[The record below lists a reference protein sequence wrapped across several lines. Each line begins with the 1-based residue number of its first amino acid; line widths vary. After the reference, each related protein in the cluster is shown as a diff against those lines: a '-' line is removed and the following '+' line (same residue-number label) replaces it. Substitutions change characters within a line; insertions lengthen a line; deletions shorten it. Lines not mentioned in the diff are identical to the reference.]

1 MHKNKKVS
9 FKNFNTADGG
19 LFRSRRELLSQKL
32 QKITRGKPFSALLY
46 SGSEVLRNG
55 DVYYPFRCCSD
66 FYYLT
71 GFREPEAWALIT
83 FDENNGY
90 EDLILSE
97 RKDKTKEIWN
107 GKIIGQKKA
116 ESEYLFDK
124 AFENTKSDIIIQ
136 EKIKGSEIIFFK
148 FGSNLMLTKVNLW
161 LSNLQKEKRNGI
173 NPANLYSDLKVPI
186 ENQRLIKEKYETDI
200 MRKASGISAQ
210 GHRNAMMFARP
221 GVKEFDIE
229 TELLRT
235 FRNLGAEDV
244 AYPSI
249 VASGPNSCTLH
260 HKAGQRA
267 LKEGELLLIDAGCE
281 LQGYASDITRTFPI
295 SKKFSSP
302 QKLIYSMV
310 LLAQSAAVEQIKP
323 GNNFSA
329 PHFAAVESL
338 TNSLLDAGF
347 LKSGCLDEAIE
358 TGEYKRFYMHKT
370 GHWLGLDVHDVG
382 SYDRKFEKNM
392 VLTVE
397 PGLYIQPTKDI
408 PREFWNIGI
417 RIEDDALVTKNG
429 CDLISRDIPVK
440 INEIEEIT
448 NS

>member
-1 MHKNKKVS
+1 M
-9 FKNFNTADGG
+9 
-19 LFRSRRELLSQKL
+19 
-32 QKITRGKPFSALLY
+32 
-46 SGSEVLRNG
+46 
-55 DVYYPFRCCSD
+55 
-66 FYYLT
+66 
-71 GFREPEAWALIT
+71 
-83 FDENNGY
+83 
-90 EDLILSE
+90 
-97 RKDKTKEIWN
+97 
-107 GKIIGQKKA
+107 
-116 ESEYLFDK
+116 
-124 AFENTKSDIIIQ
+124 
-136 EKIKGSEIIFFK
+136 
-148 FGSNLMLTKVNLW
+148 
-161 LSNLQKEKRNGI
+161 
-173 NPANLYSDLKVPI
+173 
-186 ENQRLIKEKYETDI
+186 
-200 MRKASGISAQ
+200 
-210 GHRNAMMFARP
+210 
-221 GVKEFDIE
+221 
-229 TELLRT
+229 
-235 FRNLGAEDV
+235 
-244 AYPSI
+244 
-249 VASGPNSCTLH
+249 
-260 HKAGQRA
+260 
-267 LKEGELLLIDAGCE
+267 LLIDAGCE

-338 TNSLLDAGF
+338 TSSLLDAGF

-397 PGLYIQPTKDI
+397 PGLYIQPTKNI